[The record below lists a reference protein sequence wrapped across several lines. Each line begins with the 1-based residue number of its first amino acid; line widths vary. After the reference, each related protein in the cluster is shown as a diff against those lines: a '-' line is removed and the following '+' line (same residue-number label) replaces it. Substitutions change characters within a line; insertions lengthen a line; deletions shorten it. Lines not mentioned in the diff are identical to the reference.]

1 MDREEKIR
9 QIEKTIEKV
18 RPYIQNDGGDV
29 QFVKL
34 EDDIVYVSVHGACV
48 GCMALD
54 YTLKEG
60 VDKDEAVKLIA
71 SKLEPLV
78 GQIPGLLKMEVRRC
92 FAGMDYALYSEFE
105 KKEDVKAYRAHP
117 LHQEAKS
124 HFHHMLATRVSA
136 DYEV

>member
-1 MDREEKIR
+1 M
-9 QIEKTIEKV
+9 
-18 RPYIQNDGGDV
+18 
-29 QFVKL
+29 VKH
-34 EDDIVYVSVHGACV
+34 IVV
-48 GCMALD
+48 

-78 GQIPGLLKMEVRRC
+78 GQIPGLKKMEVRRC
-92 FAGMDYALYSEFE
+92 FSGMDYALYSEFDSA
-105 KKEDVKAYRAHP
+105 EDVKNYRAHP

-124 HFHHMLATRVSA
+124 HFHHMLQTRVSA